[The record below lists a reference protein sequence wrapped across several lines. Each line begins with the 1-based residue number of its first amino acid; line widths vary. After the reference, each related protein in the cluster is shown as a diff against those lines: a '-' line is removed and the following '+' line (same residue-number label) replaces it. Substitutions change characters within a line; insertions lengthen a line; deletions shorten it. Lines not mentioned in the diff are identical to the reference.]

1 MGGANATITNLQ
13 EGLATNNT
21 LTETLKNDYGRTK
34 ANVAKLQAGLEGT
47 NGAVAS
53 LIDGQKVN
61 DTLIK
66 KMQGEIGDQADRQH
80 EFKENMEKKIEADIR
95 ALNDENSKVLL

>member
-1 MGGANATITNLQ
+1 MG
-13 EGLATNNT
+13 
-21 LTETLKNDYGRTK
+21 

-47 NGAVAS
+47 NGAVAG

-61 DTLIK
+61 NTLMNK
-66 KMQGEIGDQADRQH
+66 LQGEISDQADKQH

-95 ALNDENSKVLL
+95 ALNDEHGKQTLMIQQMKNDHDNLKNMALDEKEQLRLANLRAK